1 MIKKMVMLSVLA
13 GSGLTA
19 AVAQTPAPH
28 MPATTPQ
35 GNPYLQLMQKATAHA
50 RANGIRTPPVISPL
64 DATVWS
70 APGAAT
76 VPVKALQAMGVKVV
90 PWTTDDPAKMKELI
104 DLGVDGVITDRPD
117 LLRQVLAEARTAASP
132 AERERLQDFSLGAHR
147 GGRGLRP
154 ENTLPSFESGMDQGA
169 DSLETD
175 TGVTSDG
182 YSLIW
187 HDQFLNPQSCRKADG
202 SPYTMA
208 NRMYTKDMTLKY
220 AQSTFICDKLHFDA
234 EQKNDLSLSP
244 VAVAF
249 AKKEGMPS
257 PYAPTYAAQLFR
269 FVKFYT
275 KWYKSGP
282 GKDLPNAAERARTG
296 ARVHF
301 NVETKLFPDVP
312 AIAMMAP
319 KGTPA
324 DLLKNHTFGPQ
335 RFVDVLCGEIEKS
348 GVVKRTD
355 VQSFDY
361 RTLQLIEEQH
371 PKIPTYYLTSDARL
385 LSTDF
390 VPASLRVEP
399 MESAPVK

>member
-1 MIKKMVMLSVLA
+1 MNKPMALLA
-13 GSGLTA
+13 LLLGIGSSM
-19 AVAQTPAPH
+19 AVAQTA
-28 MPATTPQ
+28 TPQ
-35 GNPYLQLMQKATAHA
+35 TNPFLQLMQKATAHA
-50 RANGIRTPPVISPL
+50 KANGIKTPPVLSPV
-64 DATVWS
+64 DVTVLS
-70 APGAAT
+70 APGPNT
-76 VPVKALQAMGVKVV
+76 VPIAALHAMGVKVV
-90 PWTTDDPAKMKELI
+90 PWTTDDPAKMKQLI
-104 DLGVDGVITDRPD
+104 ALGVDGIITDRPD
-117 LLRQVLAEARTAASP
+117 LLQQVLTEARANATP
-132 AERERLQDFSLGAHR
+132 AERKRLKNFSLGAHR

-220 AQSTFICDKLHFDA
+220 AQTTFICDKIHFGDA
-234 EQKNDLSLSP
+234 QKNDLSLSP

-249 AKKEGMPS
+249 AKKEGMAS

-275 KWYKSGP
+275 WWYKSGP
-282 GKDLPNAAERARTG
+282 GKDTPQAAERTRTG
-296 ARVHF
+296 AHVHF
-301 NVETKLFPDVP
+301 NLETKLFPDV
-312 AIAMMAP
+312 AAVAMMAP

-324 DLLKNHTFGPQ
+324 DLLKNHTYGPQ
-335 RFVDVLCGEIEKS
+335 RFVDTLCGEIEKS
-348 GVVKRTD
+348 GMVKRSD

-361 RTLQLIEEQH
+361 RTLQLVEEQH
-371 PKIPTYYLTSDARL
+371 PKIPTYYLTADPRL

-390 VPASLRVEP
+390 VPAALRVEP
-399 MESAPVK
+399 QQ

>member
-1 MIKKMVMLSVLA
+1 MMIRKIVVLSVLV
-13 GSGLTA
+13 GSGLV
-19 AVAQTPAPH
+19 AVAAQAPAP
-28 MPATTPQ
+28 TPQ
-35 GNPYLQLMQKATAHA
+35 VNPYLQLMQKATAHA
-50 RANGIRTPPVISPL
+50 RANGIHTPPVISPL

-70 APGAAT
+70 TPGPQT
-76 VPVKALQAMGVKVV
+76 VPVKALHAMGVKVV

-104 DLGVDGVITDRPD
+104 GLGVDGIITDRPD
-117 LLRQVLAEARTAASP
+117 LLRQVLAEARAAASP
-132 AERERLQDFSLGAHR
+132 AERKRLQDFSLGAHR

-269 FVKFYT
+269 FAKFYT

-282 GKDLPNAAERARTG
+282 GKDTPHAAERARTG

-312 AIAMMAP
+312 AVAMMAP

-335 RFVDVLCGEIEKS
+335 RFVDVLCGEIDKS
-348 GVVKRTD
+348 GMVKRID

-390 VPASLRVEP
+390 VPASLRVD
-399 MESAPVK
+399 APTK